1 MAQYRV
7 RETFFRPDEPVARFP
22 SALPA
27 GLFNGLTRL
36 IGHGDGGPLFLP
48 LRGLQYLAVIEREEV
63 LFVDANGGYGYHN
76 GVGGRLIRI
85 AWRPRPGTRASLT
98 APVPCEIVFFFE
110 GLEET
115 QRRLVGELGAA
126 LSTALGRQR
135 ALAPPGSASRVV
147 ALRRP

>member
-7 RETFFRPDEPVARFP
+7 RETFFRPDEPVVRFP

-36 IGHGDGGPLFLP
+36 LGHGDGGPLFLP

-85 AWRPRPGTRASLT
+85 AWRPLPGTRVSLT
-98 APVPCEIVFFFE
+98 APVPCEIVFYFG
-110 GLEET
+110 GLDET
-115 QRRLVGELGAA
+115 QRRLVGEMGAA
-126 LSTALGRQR
+126 LRTALDRRR
-135 ALAPPGSASRVV
+135 APAPRDGAPRVV